1 MQVGAEDAGLFVGLE
16 HDGTGAITEQH
27 AGGAVVPVDHA
38 GQRFGTDHQHVLA
51 VAGTDELV
59 GHAQLEHKARTGRVD
74 VKGRAPCNTELGLD
88 QARGGGENEVRR
100 GRADHDHVEL
110 RSPRARV
117 GSPSA
122 ALCR

>member
-51 VAGTDELV
+51 VAGTDEL
-59 GHAQLEHKARTGRVD
+59 GTLQH
-74 VKGRAPCNTELGLD
+74 RAWPGSGTRW
-88 QARGGGENEVRR
+88 RGK
-100 GRADHDHVEL
+100 
-110 RSPRARV
+110 
-117 GSPSA
+117 
-122 ALCR
+122 